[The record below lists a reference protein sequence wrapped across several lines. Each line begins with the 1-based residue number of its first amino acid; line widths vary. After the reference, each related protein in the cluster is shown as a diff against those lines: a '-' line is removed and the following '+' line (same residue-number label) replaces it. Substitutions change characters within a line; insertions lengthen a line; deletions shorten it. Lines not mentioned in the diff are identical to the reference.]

1 MLYAE
6 RENAL
11 RLVKTVT
18 CVDIPERTVGVE
30 VGPLQC
36 PHCHK
41 NSTLMNELYEGL
53 FEVYLTVIASL

>member
-1 MLYAE
+1 MQ
-6 RENAL
+6 
-11 RLVKTVT
+11 RLVQTVT

-36 PHCHK
+36 PRCHK